1 LWTNHIFLMMY
12 SVANWRCFFTTLL
25 AAHVALLVC
34 GAILFNLCLLDFFKE
49 YVYIC
54 CGRVCLCV
62 PLFWYWFGLGWF
74 CHVLYYHGQ
83 PSGWE
88 ILSSLTAFSKTQH
101 NSLPTN
107 YILIWINAGCA
118 PYEGISI
125 DSRGERMYREGDNL
139 WLQAIIFFFMFDF
152 CRIISSIPT
161 AISGAEDIQKWLDI
175 SLEVCSA
182 T

>member
-1 LWTNHIFLMMY
+1 MWTISPLFNNLL
-12 SVANWRCFFTTLL
+12 SSKLERWFFTTLL
-25 AAHVALLVC
+25 VAHVALLVR
-34 GAILFNLCLLDFFKE
+34 GAILFNLWLLDFFKE
-49 YVYIC
+49 HVYIC

-62 PLFWYWFGLGWF
+62 PLFWYWYGLGWF

-101 NSLPTN
+101 NNLPTN
-107 YILIWINAGCA
+107 YIVIWINAGCA

-139 WLQAIIFFFMFDF
+139 WLSYFFHVWFLSHNFFHTYCDF
-152 CRIISSIPT
+152 R
-161 AISGAEDIQKWLDI
+161 GWGY
-175 SLEVCSA
+175 
-182 T
+182 